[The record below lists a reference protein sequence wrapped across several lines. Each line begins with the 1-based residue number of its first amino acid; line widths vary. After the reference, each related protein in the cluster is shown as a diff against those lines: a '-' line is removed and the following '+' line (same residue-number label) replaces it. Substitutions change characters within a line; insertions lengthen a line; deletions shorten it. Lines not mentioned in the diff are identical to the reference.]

1 VSPADGRHRDAGN
14 FEETRGINMKVF
26 HALRT
31 HVARALRVTAPA
43 LAIAAPG
50 IAAADDVGDWYLTPQ
65 IGGISVDNDRPLQD
79 KDWLYGLAIGKAVN
93 NGLNIEMNF
102 NGSQIGGG
110 PVRDDLSLYGASLDL
125 LGVMNR
131 GGTVQPFLS
140 AGLGVAE
147 SDRTGRD
154 ATDFMTQAGA
164 GMFIKVWESADGSNS
179 FSLRPELKVRWVDAG
194 VPDTYRDYLGLLGF
208 QFSFGAP
215 IAKPVET
222 PPPPPPA
229 PEPPPAPPPPPPPG
243 DADKDGVLDN
253 VDRCPDTPPGV
264 AVDAYGC
271 TIKGSITLEGVT
283 FELNSARLTPDS
295 QQVLSTVAN
304 DLKKYPRLKLELQGH
319 TDSSG
324 SDQHNL
330 KLSQQRADSVR
341 LYLMDQGVA
350 GSQLTARGYG
360 ETQPIED
367 NKTEA
372 GRSRNRRVV
381 MFVLDNPGEVQVQ
394 GQGTVEER

>member
-1 VSPADGRHRDAGN
+1 
-14 FEETRGINMKVF
+14 MKVF
-26 HALRT
+26 HALRI

-50 IAAADDVGDWYLTPQ
+50 LAAADDVGDWYLTPQ

-110 PVRDDLSLYGASLDL
+110 PDRGDLSLYGASLDF

-131 GGTVQPFLS
+131 DGAVQPFLS
-140 AGLGVAE
+140 AGVGAVE
-147 SDRTGRD
+147 NERSPGRN
-154 ATDFMTQAGA
+154 ATDFMVQFGA
-164 GMFIKVWESADGSNS
+164 GMLIKVWEASDGSNS
-179 FSLRPELKVRWVDAG
+179 FSLRPELKVRTEDAG
-194 VPDTYRDYLGLLGF
+194 FPDDYSDYLGLLGF

-215 IAKPVET
+215 AAKPVEA

-229 PEPPPAPPPPPPPG
+229 PEPPPAPPPPPPPPG

-253 VDRCPDTPPGV
+253 VDKCPDTPAGV
-264 AVDAYGC
+264 AVDAFGC
-271 TIKGSITLEGVT
+271 TRKGSITLEGVT

-295 QQVLSTVAN
+295 QQVLDSVAA
-304 DLKKYPRLKLELQGH
+304 DLKKYPRLKIELQGH

-324 SDQHNL
+324 SDQYNL

-341 LYLMDQGVA
+341 IYLMDQGVP
-350 GSQLTARGYG
+350 GGQLTARGYG

-372 GRSRNRRVV
+372 GRSLNRRVV
-381 MFVLDNPGEVQVQ
+381 MFVLDNPGDVQVQ
-394 GQGTVEER
+394 GQGKVEEK

>member
-1 VSPADGRHRDAGN
+1 
-14 FEETRGINMKVF
+14 MKVF
-26 HALRT
+26 HALRV
-31 HVARALRVTAPA
+31 HIARALRVTAPA

-50 IAAADDVGDWYLTPQ
+50 IAAASDVGDWYLTPQ

-79 KDWLYGLAIGKAVN
+79 KDWLYGLAIGKVVN
-93 NGLNIEMNF
+93 NGLNIELGL

-110 PVRDDLSLYGASLDL
+110 PGRGDLSLYGASLDF

-131 GGTVQPFLS
+131 DGAVQPFVS
-140 AGLGVAE
+140 AGLGVLE
-147 SDRTGRD
+147 NDRVGRD
-154 ATDFMTQAGA
+154 ATDFMTQVGA
-164 GMFIKVWESADGSNS
+164 GMIIKAWESADGSNS
-179 FSLRPELKVRWVDAG
+179 FSLRPELKVRWDDAG
-194 VPDTYRDYLGLLGF
+194 VPDSYRDYLGMLGF

-215 IAKPVET
+215 TAKPVET

-229 PEPPPAPPPPPPPG
+229 PEPEPAPPPPPPPPG

-253 VDRCPDTPPGV
+253 VDKCPDTPPGV

-271 TIKGSITLEGVT
+271 TRKGSITLEGVT
-283 FELNSARLTPDS
+283 FEVNSARLTPDS
-295 QQVLSTVAN
+295 QQVLNTLAT
-304 DLKKYPRLKLELQGH
+304 DLKKYPRLQIELQGH

-324 SDQHNL
+324 SDPYNL
-330 KLSQQRADSVR
+330 KLSQQRADAVR
-341 LYLMDQGVA
+341 IYLMDQGVT

-372 GRSRNRRVV
+372 GRALNRRVV
-381 MFVLDNPGEVQVQ
+381 MFVLDNPGDVQVQ
-394 GQGTVEER
+394 GQGKVEEQ

>member
-1 VSPADGRHRDAGN
+1 
-14 FEETRGINMKVF
+14 MKVI
-26 HALRT
+26 HALRA
-31 HVARALRVTAPA
+31 HVKRALQVTAPA
-43 LAIAAPG
+43 LIIAAPG

-93 NGLNIEMNF
+93 NGLNIELGL

-110 PVRDDLSLYGASLDL
+110 PGRGDLSLYGASLDF

-131 GGTVQPFLS
+131 GGVVQPFLS
-140 AGLGVAE
+140 AGLGVAQN
-147 SDRTGRD
+147 DRTPGRD

-164 GMFIKVWESADGSNS
+164 GMFIKVWEAADGSNS
-179 FSLRPELKVRWVDAG
+179 FSLRPELKVRWDDAG
-194 VPDTYRDYLGLLGF
+194 NPDNFRDYLGLLGF

-215 IAKPVET
+215 AAKPVET
-222 PPPPPPA
+222 PPPPPA
-229 PEPPPAPPPPPPPG
+229 PEPPPAPPPPPPG

-253 VDRCPDTPPGV
+253 VDKCPDTPPGV

-271 TIKGSITLEGVT
+271 TRKGSITLEGVT
-283 FELNSARLTPDS
+283 FEVNSARLTPDS
-295 QQVLSTVAN
+295 QVVLNGVAT
-304 DLKKYPRLKLELQGH
+304 DLKKYPRLKIELQGH

-324 SDQHNL
+324 SDQYNL

-341 LYLMDQGVA
+341 IYLMDQGVP
-350 GSQLTARGYG
+350 GGQLAAKGYG
-360 ETQPIED
+360 ESQPIED

-372 GRSRNRRVV
+372 GRSLNRRVV
-381 MFVLDNPGEVQVQ
+381 MFVQDNPGEVQVQ
-394 GQGTVEER
+394 GQGKVEEK

>member
-1 VSPADGRHRDAGN
+1 
-14 FEETRGINMKVF
+14 MKVF
-26 HALRT
+26 QALRI
-31 HVARALRVTAPA
+31 HIARALRVTAPA

-79 KDWLYGLAIGKAVN
+79 KDWLYGLVIGKAIN
-93 NGLNIEMNF
+93 KGFNIELGF

-110 PVRDDLSLYGASLDL
+110 PGRADLSLYGGSLDFM
-125 LGVMNR
+125 GVMNR
-131 GGTVQPFLS
+131 GGAVQPFLS
-140 AGLGVAE
+140 AGLGVAQN
-147 SDRTGRD
+147 DRSPGHD
-154 ATDFMTQAGA
+154 ATDFMTQVGA
-164 GMFIKVWESADGSNS
+164 GMFIKVWEAADGSNS
-179 FSLRPELKVRWVDAG
+179 FSLRPELKARWDDAG
-194 VPDTYRDYLGLLGF
+194 NPGHFRDYLGLLGF

-215 IAKPVET
+215 AAKPVET

-229 PEPPPAPPPPPPPG
+229 PEPPPPPPPPPPG

-253 VDRCPDTPPGV
+253 VDKCPDTPPGV

-271 TIKGSITLEGVT
+271 TRKGSATLEGVT
-283 FELNSARLTPDS
+283 FELNSARLAPDS
-295 QQVLSTVAN
+295 QQVLNSVAA
-304 DLKKYPRLKLELQGH
+304 DLKKYPHLKIELQGH

-324 SDQHNL
+324 SDQYNL

-341 LYLMDQGVA
+341 IYLMDQGVP
-350 GSQLTARGYG
+350 GNQLTARGYG

-372 GRSRNRRVV
+372 GRSMNRRVV
-381 MFVLDNPGEVQVQ
+381 MFVLDNPGDVQVQ
-394 GQGTVEER
+394 GQGKVEEK

>member
-1 VSPADGRHRDAGN
+1 
-14 FEETRGINMKVF
+14 MKVF
-26 HALRT
+26 HALRA
-31 HVARALRVTAPA
+31 HIARALRVTAPA

-93 NGLNIEMNF
+93 NGLNIELGL

-110 PVRDDLSLYGASLDL
+110 PGRGDLSLYGASLDF

-131 GGTVQPFLS
+131 DGAVQPFVS
-140 AGLGVAE
+140 AGLGVLE
-147 SDRTGRD
+147 NDRVGRD
-154 ATDFMTQAGA
+154 ATDFMTQVGA
-164 GMFIKVWESADGSNS
+164 GMIIKAWESADGSNS
-179 FSLRPELKVRWVDAG
+179 FSLRPELKVRWDDAG
-194 VPDTYRDYLGLLGF
+194 VPDSYRDYLGLLGF

-215 IAKPVET
+215 AAKPVET

-229 PEPPPAPPPPPPPG
+229 PEPPPAPPPPPPPPG

-253 VDRCPDTPPGV
+253 VDKCPDTPPGV
-264 AVDAYGC
+264 AVDAFGC
-271 TIKGSITLEGVT
+271 TRKGSITLEGVT

-295 QQVLSTVAN
+295 QQVLNTVAT
-304 DLKKYPRLKLELQGH
+304 DLKKYPRLKIELQGH

-324 SDQHNL
+324 SDPYNL
-330 KLSQQRADSVR
+330 KLSQQRADAVR
-341 LYLMDQGVA
+341 IYLMDQGVT

-372 GRSRNRRVV
+372 GRAMNRRVV
-381 MFVLDNPGEVQVQ
+381 MFVLDNPGDVQVQ
-394 GQGTVEER
+394 GQGKVEEQ

>member
-1 VSPADGRHRDAGN
+1 
-14 FEETRGINMKVF
+14 MKVF
-26 HALRT
+26 HALRI

-50 IAAADDVGDWYLTPQ
+50 IAAADDVGHWYLTPQ

-79 KDWLYGLAIGKAVN
+79 KDWLYGLAVGKVVN
-93 NGLNIEMNF
+93 NGLNIELGL

-110 PVRDDLSLYGASLDL
+110 VGRGDLSLYAGSLDF

-140 AGLGVAE
+140 AGLGFAE
-147 SDRTGRD
+147 NQRSPGDN
-154 ATDFMTQAGA
+154 ATDVMTQVGA
-164 GMFIKVWESADGSNS
+164 GMIIKAWESADGSS
-179 FSLRPELKVRWVDAG
+179 TFALRPELKVRWEDAG
-194 VPDTYRDYLGLLGF
+194 VPDNYRDYLGLLGF

-215 IAKPVET
+215 PAKPVET
-222 PPPPPPA
+222 PPPSPPPA

-253 VDRCPDTPPGV
+253 VDKCPDTPPGV

-271 TIKGSITLEGVT
+271 TRKGSITLEGVT

-295 QQVLSTVAN
+295 QQVLNSVAA
-304 DLKKYPRLKLELQGH
+304 DLKKYPRLQIELQGH

-324 SDQHNL
+324 SDQYNL

-341 LYLMDQGVA
+341 IYLMDQGVP
-350 GSQLTARGYG
+350 GNQLTARGYG
-360 ETQPIED
+360 ESQPIED

-372 GRSRNRRVV
+372 GRSLNRRVV
-381 MFVLDNPGEVQVQ
+381 MFVLDNPGDVEVQ
-394 GQGTVEER
+394 GQGKVEEQ